1 MKILLI
7 LLALLI
13 TIPVAAQ
20 ECAVCGSIP
29 LIYGSKTIMFP
40 PNATVKSAQQIC
52 KKSGLKFVKD
62 SVLEDWY
69 YVYDTSCNPAI
80 EVGIIDFFE
89 KRLAGITYD
98 TVFSDSVTAEQYR
111 KSIIS
116 HYEEKTGCKGK
127 LSTSDYGDVAYRIIG
142 SYCAGKP
149 RYITSYHF
157 SFEERYEGKYAIS
170 INVQLFHSAR

>member
-1 MKILLI
+1 MKTLLI
-7 LLALLI
+7 LLALLSV
-13 TIPVAAQ
+13 IPVVAQ
-20 ECAVCGSIP
+20 ECAVCGNIP

-40 PNATVKSAQQIC
+40 PNTTVKSAQQIC

-62 SVLEDWY
+62 SVLEDQY

-80 EVGIIDFFE
+80 EVGSIAFFE
-89 KRLAGITYD
+89 KRLESITCD

-116 HYEEKTGCKGK
+116 DYEEKTGCKGK
-127 LSTSDYGDVAYRIIG
+127 FSASDYGDVAYRIIG

-157 SFEERYEGKYAIS
+157 YFDERYEGKYAII
-170 INVQLFHSAR
+170 INVGLFHSAR